1 MARSR
6 AQGGGESREGTER
19 MASAGTS
26 PALLI
31 QRVTLTVVEGAD
43 AGRTLRLDHDPVS
56 IGSLSD
62 NSLVLAD
69 RTVSRRHALILRQQN
84 GYLLRDLGSTNGTS
98 VNGVPVKEAY
108 LPPDALLAFGATQ
121 VRFGLEAERVEVRPS
136 AAHRFGD
143 LLGQSPRMRE
153 VFGVLERVAPT
164 GVTVLVRGETG
175 TGKELVARALHAGST
190 RRDGPFVVFDCGAVP
205 PSLIE
210 SELFGHE
217 RGAFTGA
224 TASRAG
230 AVEQAHRGT
239 LLLDEVGELSPDLQ
253 PKLLRVLETREVKRV
268 GGSRTA
274 RVDIRVVAATHRD
287 LPAEVRAGRFRE
299 DLYFRVAVVSVALP
313 SLRERPEDI
322 ALLAD
327 HFLRTLSGELGI
339 PAPPPLTPDA
349 LARLTSHSWPGN
361 VRELRNVLEA
371 ALAMGGGRPI
381 TAADL
386 AFPGAPASSPPPAPG
401 ASSLADVERAT
412 ILETLRATGGNRKRA
427 ARILGIAV
435 STLHEKIKRY
445 GIKR

>member
-6 AQGGGESREGTER
+6 AQGEGEAPEGTER
-19 MASAGTS
+19 MASAGTL
-26 PALLI
+26 PALLL
-31 QRVTLTVVEGAD
+31 QRVTLTVVEGPD
-43 AGRTLRLDHDPVS
+43 AGRRLSLDQDPVS
-56 IGSLSD
+56 IGSLPD

-69 RTVSRRHALILRQQN
+69 RTVSRRHGLILRQKN

-108 LPPDALLAFGATQ
+108 LPPDALLAFGATR

-143 LLGQSPRMRE
+143 LLGESPRMRE
-153 VFGVLERVAPT
+153 VFAVLERVAPT

-175 TGKELVARALHAGST
+175 SGKELVARALHAASA
-190 RRDGPFVVFDCGAVP
+190 RRDGPLVVFDCGAVP
-205 PSLIE
+205 PNLIE

-224 TASRAG
+224 TAARAG
-230 AVEQAHRGT
+230 AVEQAHGGT
-239 LLLDEVGELSPDLQ
+239 LLLDEVGELSLELQ

-287 LPAEVRAGRFRE
+287 LPVEVQAGRFRE
-299 DLYFRVAVVSVALP
+299 DLYFRLAVVSVALP
-313 SLRERPEDI
+313 PLRERPEDI
-322 ALLAD
+322 PLLAD
-327 HFLRTLSGELGI
+327 HFLRTLSGELGL
-339 PAPPPLTPDA
+339 PAPPPFAPEA
-349 LARLTSHSWPGN
+349 LARLKGHPWPGN
-361 VRELRNVLEA
+361 IRELRNVLEA
-371 ALAMGGGRPI
+371 ALAVGGGRPI
-381 TAADL
+381 TAAAL
-386 AFPGAPASSPPPAPG
+386 VFPGAAASSPLPAPG

-445 GIKR
+445 GIRK